1 MKNEHDYLQD
11 LTEIRTMMEKSSKFI
26 SLSGWA
32 GYMAGIY
39 SLVAFVIVFNYF
51 HIDLTIRGSVQL
63 PLPAQVFVLCVAV
76 ILLILSVF
84 TAIFLSRREAKKRT
98 ETIWS
103 PASKHLIIHMAI
115 PLISGGILSLIL
127 LWYDQLVLLPAITL
141 IFYGLALF
149 NAAFF
154 TNREVRIF
162 GISQIVLGLLAA
174 FFQQYALLFWL
185 AGFCFLHFIYGMSIQ
200 IIYKR

>member
-1 MKNEHDYLQD
+1 MKTEQDYLQD

-39 SLVAFVIVFNYF
+39 SLAAFGIAFSYF
-51 HIDLTIRGSVQL
+51 HTDLTIRSNAQL
-63 PLPAQVFVLCVAV
+63 TLSPSIFVLGIAG
-76 ILLILSVF
+76 ILLILAVV
-84 TAIFLSRREAKKRT
+84 TAIFLSRWEAKKRK

-162 GISQIVLGLLAA
+162 GISQIVLGLMAA
-174 FFQQYALLFWL
+174 FFQQFALLFWL
-185 AGFCFLHFIYGMSIQ
+185 AGFSFLHIIYGMSIQ